1 MSIKISTSKLK
12 KLNKLV
18 LVVLGPTASGKT
30 KLAVSLAS
38 KYKGEIISA
47 DSRQVYKGMDIGTGK
62 DLKEYKLTKK
72 KIAYH
77 LIDVV
82 SPKTSFNLAKYQK
95 KAISTIVDILKRK
108 KLPILVGGSGLY
120 LQAVVDNYKL
130 SDSKPN
136 IKRRKYLESL
146 SANDLYLYINK
157 LKASFAKNLN
167 NSDKNNKRRLI
178 RYIEIIEDGE
188 TVGKKDKDLFDF
200 LIIGLK
206 PSKNTLKEKIIKRL
220 KERLEKENMI
230 NEIKKLKDQGVS
242 WKRLKSFGL
251 EYKYISQYLL
261 NEISYEEME
270 ERLALAICQFAK
282 RQNSWFRR
290 WQKQGRKIHWVE
302 DKKEA
307 EKLLKK
313 YL

>member
-1 MSIKISTSKLK
+1 MKIKNNT
-12 KLNKLV
+12 V
-18 LVVLGPTASGKT
+18 LVILGPTASGKT
-30 KLAVSLAS
+30 SLAVSLAL
-38 KYKGEIISA
+38 KYQGEIISA

-62 DLKEYKLTKK
+62 DLKEYKVGSK
-72 KIAYH
+72 KIPYH

-95 KAISTIVDILKRK
+95 KAISSISDILKRK

-130 SDSKPN
+130 SESKPN
-136 IKRRKYLESL
+136 IERRNKLELL
-146 SANDLYLYINK
+146 SVSELYSYITK
-157 LKASFAKNLN
+157 LKANFAKNLN

-188 TVGKKDKDLFDF
+188 TVSKKDKDLYNF

-206 PSKNTLKEKIIKRL
+206 PEKELLKEKIIKRL
-220 KERLEKENMI
+220 KERLEKENML
-230 NEIKKLKDQGVS
+230 EEVKRLKREGVS

-251 EYKYISQYLL
+251 EYKYVSQYLL
-261 NEISYEEME
+261 KEISYEEME

-282 RQNSWFRR
+282 RQKSWFKR
-290 WQKQGRKIHWVE
+290 WQKQGRKIHWIK
-302 DKKEA
+302 DIKEA
-307 EKLLKK
+307 EKLINK
-313 YL
+313 

>member
-1 MSIKISTSKLK
+1 MKVKNNT
-12 KLNKLV
+12 V
-18 LVVLGPTASGKT
+18 LVILGPTASGKT
-30 KLAVSLAS
+30 SLAVSLAL
-38 KYKGEIISA
+38 KYQGEIISA

-62 DLKEYKLTKK
+62 DLKEYKVGSK
-72 KIAYH
+72 KIPYH

-95 KAISTIVDILKRK
+95 KAISSISDILKRK

-130 SDSKPN
+130 SESKPN
-136 IKRRKYLESL
+136 IERRNKLELL
-146 SANDLYLYINK
+146 SVSELYSYITK
-157 LKASFAKNLN
+157 LKANFAKNLN

-188 TVGKKDKDLFDF
+188 TVSKKDKDLYNF

-206 PSKNTLKEKIIKRL
+206 PEKEILKEKIIKRL

-230 NEIKKLKDQGVS
+230 EEVKRLKREGVS

-251 EYKYISQYLL
+251 EYKYVSQYLL
-261 NEISYEEME
+261 KEISYEEME

-282 RQNSWFRR
+282 RQNSWFKR
-290 WQKQGRKIHWVE
+290 WQKQGRKIHWIR
-302 DKKEA
+302 DIKEA
-307 EKLLKK
+307 EKLINK
-313 YL
+313 